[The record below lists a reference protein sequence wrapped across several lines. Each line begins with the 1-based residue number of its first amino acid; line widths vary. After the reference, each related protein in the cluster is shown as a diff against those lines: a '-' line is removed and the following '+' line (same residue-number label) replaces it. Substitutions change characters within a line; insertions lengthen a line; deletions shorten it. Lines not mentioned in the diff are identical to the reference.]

1 MKDRELKDR
10 GIRIKKEIKRK
21 ELFFKAINM
30 SIIDMNKFE
39 EKEMMKKRPHA
50 WYDILT
56 NYISGSVKYGGGVKD
71 KIMHLF
77 KTNAIE
83 EYSKPKRARK
93 VYGGRKKSRKP
104 KVKKI

>member
-1 MKDRELKDR
+1 MKNRELKDR
-10 GIRIKKEIKRK
+10 GIRIKNEIKIK

-50 WYDILT
+50 WYDWLT
-56 NYISGSVKYGGGVKD
+56 IYISESIKNGGGVKD

-77 KTNAIE
+77 KTNTIE
-83 EYSKPKRARK
+83 KYSKPKRARK
-93 VYGGRKKSRKP
+93 VYGGRKKYD
-104 KVKKI
+104 